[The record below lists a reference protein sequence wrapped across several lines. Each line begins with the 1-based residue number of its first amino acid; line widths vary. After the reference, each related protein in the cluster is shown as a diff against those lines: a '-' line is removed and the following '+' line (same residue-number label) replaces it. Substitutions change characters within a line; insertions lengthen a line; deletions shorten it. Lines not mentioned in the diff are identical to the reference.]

1 MRLYRGV
8 VICENLRPIK
18 FRKMCIAVVKENAG
32 AVRCY
37 TGVGFRQEGEQKE
50 MWPDATTGK
59 YASNLWLGITREEYE
74 KEVKNGEVL

>member
-1 MRLYRGV
+1 
-8 VICENLRPIK
+8 
-18 FRKMCIAVVKENAG
+18 MCIAVLKENAG